1 MHSLVF
7 STLHVLAIS
16 PAVIVNAAGTDFV
29 RPQVRVAT
37 TFSDFEARI
46 MDHWGGRRW
55 RVCQNTEGLETP
67 IRRSRIWRCEAKGN
81 KRDED
86 IREWIPYGADNQ
98 STIAGRPFPFG
109 VWPLYW
115 DQDFMGSS
123 EYGPQYDAIRPGGL
137 IVYVPLR
144 TTQEH
149 FNATENEVYYAV
161 GDRESLLLTM
171 ISYRTWCHVTPAWPS
186 KFDPMSLNSMIKL
199 DNVIQYFRA
208 SSFALASP
216 AYNNT
221 FARTS
226 ASDTTDSTPLPDVM
240 ERSPFRNASKE
251 SQRTHSQS

>member
-1 MHSLVF
+1 
-7 STLHVLAIS
+7 
-16 PAVIVNAAGTDFV
+16 
-29 RPQVRVAT
+29 
-37 TFSDFEARI
+37 
-46 MDHWGGRRW
+46 
-55 RVCQNTEGLETP
+55 
-67 IRRSRIWRCEAKGN
+67 
-81 KRDED
+81 
-86 IREWIPYGADNQ
+86 
-98 STIAGRPFPFG
+98 
-109 VWPLYW
+109 
-115 DQDFMGSS
+115 MGSS

-199 DNVIQYFRA
+199 ENVIQYFRA

-240 ERSPFRNASKE
+240 ERSPFRKCIEGVTENSLAIMNKPPLHKLSDILVFVFSSTFFFVAAILFYMLLAIFNLLLEIKKWLWSGPLSYLLRFKE
-251 SQRTHSQS
+251 RLFPNPEIKRREMAAIETARGQELIYVRYP